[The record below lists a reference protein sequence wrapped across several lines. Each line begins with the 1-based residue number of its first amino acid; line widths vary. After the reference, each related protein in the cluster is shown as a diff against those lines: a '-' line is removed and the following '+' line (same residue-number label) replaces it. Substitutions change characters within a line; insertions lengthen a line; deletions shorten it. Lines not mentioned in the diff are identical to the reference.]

1 VSLAHRPPA
10 VEPILRAAEALFR
23 QHQDT
28 RVALHSAEAKLEERA
43 IVDQAKACL
52 IRERRLSEPDAYRWP
67 LGVSVLVCAHS

>member
-1 VSLAHRPPA
+1 
-10 VEPILRAAEALFR
+10 
-23 QHQDT
+23 
-28 RVALHSAEAKLEERA
+28 VALHSAEAKLEERA